1 MTRIPRRTFRSSL
14 VAVAA
19 VGVLVATAQPALAL
33 TSTPDPIWRTK
44 NTDRGF
50 ALAQVG
56 STVFLG
62 GKLTKVYDASGVF
75 VRNASGVIAIDAA
88 TGAVTSFDPQI
99 AKATGVPEVRAL
111 AVSAD
116 GSVLYIGGK
125 FDTVG
130 GQPHKNF
137 AAVDTTTGT
146 VLSSVSLTVSSPV
159 KAILVGDDRIYFGG
173 DFKRVNGKPRSYL
186 AAMLP
191 DGSLDPDWRP
201 AAGDGGSGVGV
212 SIHSLEYAIDHATI
226 FVGGLFRTMN
236 SETRMAVA
244 RVTPDTG
251 ALDPWAIPSGV
262 IDTGNQNWDLVATA
276 TRLFGG
282 FGNGPNYALAVRLDN
297 GNTGSQVWKFNTVG
311 NVQGLALRPG
321 GSQIF
326 AAGHFGTGSLQ
337 QTVCGNQN
345 LRGLMLLSTAT
356 GSLDCTW
363 LPQIV
368 PFGNNFHGAWPL
380 LIANG
385 TQLWAGT
392 KSTTI
397 SGVVASGFARFT
409 L

>member
-1 MTRIPRRTFRSSL
+1 
-14 VAVAA
+14 
-19 VGVLVATAQPALAL
+19 
-33 TSTPDPIWRTK
+33 
-44 NTDRGF
+44 
-50 ALAQVG
+50 
-56 STVFLG
+56 
-62 GKLTKVYDASGVF
+62 
-75 VRNASGVIAIDAA
+75 
-88 TGAVTSFDPQI
+88 VTSFDAQI
-99 AKATGVPEVRAL
+99 AKATGAPEVRAL

-116 GSVLYIGGK
+116 GSALYIGGK

-137 AAVDTTTGT
+137 AAVDTTTGA
-146 VLSSVSLTVSSPV
+146 VLSSVNLSVSSPV
-159 KAILVGDDRIYFGG
+159 KAILVGSDRIYFGG

-186 AAMLP
+186 AAMLS

-201 AAGDGGSGVGV
+201 VAGDGGSGVGV
-212 SIHSLEYAIDHATI
+212 SIHSLEWATDHATI

-236 SETRMAVA
+236 GETRMAVA

-262 IDTGNQNWDLVATA
+262 IDTGNQNWDLVATS

-345 LRGLMLLSTAT
+345 LRGLMLLGTAT

-363 LPQIV
+363 LPQIA

-380 LIANG
+380 LVASG

-397 SGVVASGFARFT
+397 SGVPASGFARFT